1 MNLTDI
7 LYKLDNAEKFTF
19 DFVGDSVTHGLN
31 HCTADETYVAKFAK
45 FISEKYND
53 RTVLRYDGV
62 VLRECE
68 PIKSFEGPI
77 TVSKSGEKTIT
88 VIRNGVG
95 GDSVRRAIN
104 RIENFTGVLA
114 NNERPDVTF
123 LMFGIN
129 DALKSNPTKYV
140 TPDVYIENYKEL
152 ISKIKDS
159 NPETDIIILAPTT
172 NGNSVYNHYVKLCE
186 FVKENDIPF
195 IDTHKLWL
203 DHYNANA
210 ENYGQGDWL
219 VGNGDACH
227 PTPLAAEITAKFIF
241 DEFMK
246 LIQSK

>member
-31 HCTADETYVAKFAK
+31 HCTADETYVAKFAR
-45 FISEKYND
+45 FISEKYID

-62 VLRECE
+62 VLRENE
-68 PIKSFEGPI
+68 PIKSYEGPI
-77 TVSKSGEKTIT
+77 TVSSRGERTIT

-129 DALKSNPTKYV
+129 DALTSNPTKYV

-152 ISKIKDS
+152 IAKIKDS
-159 NPETDIIILAPTT
+159 TPETEIIILAPTT
-172 NGNSVYNHYVKLCE
+172 NGDSVYNHYLKLCE
-186 FVKENDIPF
+186 FVKENDLPF

-203 DHYNANA
+203 DHYDTNAH
-210 ENYGQGDWL
+210 NYGQGDWL
-219 VGNGDACH
+219 FGNGDACH
-227 PTPLAAEITAKFIF
+227 PMPLAAEITAKFIF
-241 DEFMK
+241 DEFVK
-246 LIQSK
+246 LIYSK

>member
-1 MNLTDI
+1 MNI
-7 LYKLDNAEKFTF
+7 SRIFQKINNSDNFTF

-53 RTVLRYDGV
+53 RAVLRYDGV
-62 VLRECE
+62 ALHECE

-77 TVSKSGEKTIT
+77 TISKGGERTIT

-129 DALKSNPTKYV
+129 DALTSNPTKYV

-152 ISKIKDS
+152 IGKIKNS
-159 NPETDIIILAPTT
+159 NPETDIFILAPTT
-172 NGNSVYNHYVKLCE
+172 NGDSVYNHYVKLCE
-186 FVKENDIPF
+186 FVKENDLPF

-203 DHYNANA
+203 DHYDATA

-246 LIQSK
+246 LIQRK